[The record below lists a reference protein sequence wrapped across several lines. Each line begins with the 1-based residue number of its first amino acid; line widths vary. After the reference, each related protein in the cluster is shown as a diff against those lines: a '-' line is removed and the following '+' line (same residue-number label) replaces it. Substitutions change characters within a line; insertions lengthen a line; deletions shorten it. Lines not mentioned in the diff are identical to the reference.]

1 MPNELPTLRG
11 WGDELQGLPDLGK
24 NLANLLSGGGYDLQ
38 QALKKA
44 IAQDPS
50 VAERLGDLSRDNPQ
64 LFGALRLGKLGD
76 QIALQPKSTESQQKE
91 ANLAQTQAGTQETQA
106 RTTQLNNEND
116 LSDVRKSIAHYQLV
130 DLKDKSSQI
139 EEQAH
144 GYPGLKRG
152 LGQVAEDVIAGK
164 QPPELAYIA
173 GQQGLAPLL
182 QNMIQMK
189 MQMRGQDNA
198 MDRFYAR
205 QDKETT
211 KKAIDEG
218 TAFFKKYGVGSPQV
232 WAEYLGNSAAQQT
245 SEDLVANPQK
255 AGNDPHLRALLAIGQ
270 RLKTDDD
277 LHTHTQTTQ
286 NSLEIDKTLRAIKK
300 GDLDRNTGLAR
311 VNDLFKQNAGLTN
324 SRQIMIIPG
333 DQVPGKSAL
342 GRLFSGYRNVAV
354 DAVTHQDLG
363 EINDISDA
371 NKFQAQPA
379 TQPYTQQ
386 DLERAKAALP
396 NATPK
401 DLSDLQK
408 LHPEIYQILLPM
420 IQQIE
425 QQKKAQK
432 GAK

>member
-198 MDRFYAR
+198 MDRFYQR
-205 QDKETT
+205 QDKDNL
-211 KKAIDEG
+211 KKITDEG
-218 TAFFKKYGVGSPQV
+218 TGFFKKYGVGSPQT
-232 WAEYLGNSAAQQT
+232 WAEYLSSPAAQQT
-245 SEDLVANPQK
+245 TDDLVANPQK

-277 LHTHTQTTQ
+277 LHNHTAVIQ
-286 NSLEIDKTLRAIKK
+286 NTVTADRLFRDIKK
-300 GDLDRNTGLAR
+300 GNVDRNSGLAQI
-311 VNDLFKQNAGLTN
+311 NDLFRQNAGITGN
-324 SRQIMIIPG
+324 RQIMIVPG
-333 DQVPGKSAL
+333 DQVPGKNAFQKMWA
-342 GRLFSGYRNVAV
+342 GHKNVAI
-354 DAVTHQDLG
+354 DAITHKDLG
-363 EINDISDA
+363 DINDISDTEKLT
-371 NKFQAQPA
+371 NEPQPK
-379 TQPYTQQ
+379 PYTQQ
-386 DLERAKAALP
+386 DFEKAKAALP
-396 NATPK
+396 QATPTSLK
-401 DLSDLQK
+401 WIEK
-408 LHPEIYQILLPM
+408 EHPDMYQALLPF

-432 GAK
+432 GTK